1 MSTTQQSEQA
11 ITYKP
16 YMAGLLKR
24 LQAARA
30 LVSIT
35 IDKNKSIYNTII
47 IDVDSKQNWLYLD
60 ELSIESAHKSIS
72 KGCTIHFQ
80 ARMKGVQI
88 NFETKV
94 LAIESSDHIA
104 MYRLALPENMFYTQ
118 RRRHYRAAVNDTHHL
133 GISIPVPLRQHITGS
148 IVDISA
154 GGFCSRLALSESN
167 AIQERQA
174 IFDAKISLPGQNS
187 ITCDIEVRN
196 IRHYPEH
203 GYSLVGGK
211 FIEIEPNQQTHV
223 ERIVAMLDRNQ
234 RRSASL

>member
-1 MSTTQQSEQA
+1 MSATQEPEQA

-24 LQAARA
+24 LQSARA

-35 IDKNKSIYNTII
+35 IEKNKFVYNTII
-47 IDVDSKQNWLYLD
+47 IDVDSNENWLYLD
-60 ELSIESAHKSIS
+60 ELNSEAAHKSIR
-72 KGCTIHFQ
+72 KGSTIQFN
-80 ARMKGVQI
+80 ARVKGVEI
-88 NFETKV
+88 NFQTKV
-94 LAIESSDHIA
+94 LAIESSNNIA
-104 MYRLALPENMFYTQ
+104 MYRLALPEKMLYTQ
-118 RRRHYRAAVNDTHHL
+118 RRRHYRAAVNDEHHL
-133 GISIPVPLRQHITGS
+133 GISIPVPLKQHITGS

-154 GGFCSRLALSESN
+154 GGFCSRLVLSETN
-167 AIQERQA
+167 VIQEQQA
-174 IFDAKISLPGQNS
+174 IFDATISLPGQNT

-196 IRHYPEH
+196 IRHYPEQ
-203 GYSLVGGK
+203 GYSLVGGE